1 MSFRRLTW
9 IAALAFAALGHSAQ
23 AGTITQIDPYGPSST
38 PFSTLVTFNTFDTSL
53 GTLTSVTVTVT
64 ETGTVTS
71 SVTNIGTAASSFTNA
86 SSTGT
91 VTVTGPD
98 GTTTSTSLSTTPAS
112 GPIAGSSGSVLVGTT
127 TGTASPATISV
138 PTADFSSY
146 ETPPASLTYTIT
158 AAGTVTSTG
167 TSPSGDVFFGGGATV
182 SGNVE
187 VVYNYT
193 STVPEPASFAMLA
206 LGMGG
211 IFAVRRFF
219 HQTRKTVS

>member
-38 PFSTLVTFNTFDTSL
+38 PFSTLLTFNTFDTSL
-53 GTLTSVTVTVT
+53 GTLTSVTITVT

-71 SVTNIGTAASSFTNA
+71 SVTNTGTTSESYTAA

-91 VTVTGPD
+91 VTVTGPA
-98 GTTTSTSLSTTPAS
+98 GATTSTSLSTSPAS
-112 GPIAGSSGSVLVGTT
+112 GTIGGGNTLVVGTN
-127 TGTASPATISV
+127 TGTASPATVSV
-138 PTADFSSY
+138 PTADFPSY
-146 ETPPASLTYTIT
+146 ETPPASLTYTVT

-193 STVPEPASFAMLA
+193 TTVPEPASFAMLA